1 MLHIYCGFGKG
12 KTTAAIG
19 LAVRGAG
26 AGMRVRF
33 VQFMK
38 GADTSELSVLE
49 NIPGLE
55 IRRCDR
61 DYGFYKNMSEAD
73 KSEITRCHNT
83 LLEFAFGMDN
93 TASNMIILDEFCSA
107 YGHGLMDTALAKQ
120 LVLENKDSAEIIIT
134 GRNPAYEFISAADY
148 ISEIRCIRHPYD
160 QGVSARKGVE
170 F

>member
-1 MLHIYCGFGKG
+1 MLHIYCGDGKG
-12 KTTAAIG
+12 KTTAAVG

-38 GADTSELSVLE
+38 GADTSELSVME

-61 DYGFYKNMSEAD
+61 DYGFFKNMSEAD
-73 KSEITRCHNT
+73 KSEITRCHNA
-83 LLEFAFGMDN
+83 LLEFAFGMEN
-93 TASNMIILDEFCSA
+93 TDSKMIILDEFCSA
-107 YGHGLMDTALAKQ
+107 YAYGLTDTALAKR
-120 LVLENKDSAEIIIT
+120 LVLENKDSAEIILT
-134 GRNPAYEFISAADY
+134 GRDPAHIFIDAADY
-148 ISEIRCIRHPYD
+148 ISEVQCVRHPFER
-160 QGVSARKGVE
+160 GITARKGVE

>member
-1 MLHIYCGFGKG
+1 MLHIYCGVGKG

-26 AGMRVRF
+26 AGMNVRF

-38 GADTSELSVLE
+38 GAFTSELSVLE

-55 IRRCDR
+55 IRRCDK
-61 DYGFYKNMSEAD
+61 DYGFFKSMSEAD

-83 LLEFAFGMDN
+83 LLQFAFGGED
-93 TASNMIILDEFCSA
+93 TASKMIILDEFCGA
-107 YGHGLMDTALAKQ
+107 YAHGLLDKALAER
-120 LVLENKDSAEIIIT
+120 LILNNRDVSEIVLT
-134 GRNPAYEFISAADY
+134 GRDPEKIFINAADY
-148 ISEIRCIRHPYD
+148 ISEIRCVRHPYER
-160 QGVSARKGVE
+160 GISARKGVE

>member
-1 MLHIYCGFGKG
+1 MLHIYCGAGKG
-12 KTTAAIG
+12 KTTAAVG
-19 LAVRGAG
+19 SAVRGAG
-26 AGMRVRF
+26 AGIKVRF

-73 KSEITRCHNT
+73 KSEITRCHSA
-83 LLEFAFGMDN
+83 LLQFAFGMDN
-93 TASNMIILDEFCSA
+93 TAPEMIILDEFCSA
-107 YGHGLMDTALAKQ
+107 YAYGLMDTALAER
-120 LVLENKDSAEIIIT
+120 LVMENKDSAEIILT
-134 GRNPAYEFISAADY
+134 GRDPAQIFIDAADY
-148 ISEIRCIRHPYD
+148 ISEIHCVRHPYER
-160 QGVSARKGVE
+160 GITARKGVE

>member
-1 MLHIYCGFGKG
+1 MLHIYCGAGKG

-26 AGMRVRF
+26 AGMSVRF

-38 GADTSELSVLE
+38 GASTSELSVLE

-61 DYGFYKNMSEAD
+61 DYGFFKNMSEED

-83 LLEFAFGMDN
+83 LLEFAFGGED
-93 TASNMIILDEFCSA
+93 TAPKMIILDEFCSA
-107 YGHGLMDTALAKQ
+107 YAHGLMDKALAER
-120 LVLENKDSAEIIIT
+120 LVLENKESAEVILT
-134 GRNPAYEFISAADY
+134 GRNLEAKFVSAADY
-148 ISEIRCIRHPYD
+148 ISEIRCVRHPYER
-160 QGVSARKGVE
+160 GISARKGVE

>member
-1 MLHIYCGFGKG
+1 MLHIYCGAGKG

-26 AGMRVRF
+26 AGMRARF

-38 GADTSELSVLE
+38 GADTSELSVLG
-49 NIPGLE
+49 NISGLE

-73 KSEITRCHNT
+73 KSDITRCHNG
-83 LLEFAFGMDN
+83 LLQFAFLGED
-93 TASNMIILDEFCSA
+93 TAPKMIILDEFCSA
-107 YGHGLMDTALAKQ
+107 YAYGLMDTALAER
-120 LVLENKDSAEIIIT
+120 LVLENKVSAEIILT
-134 GRNPAYEFISAADY
+134 GRDPAKIFIDAADY
-148 ISEIRCIRHPYD
+148 ISEVHCVRHPYER
-160 QGVSARKGVE
+160 GITARKGVE